1 MIKTLRITS
10 IVAAVLAVIFL
21 VFFVFPVVFGGYS
34 DEHLE
39 SARGGLDS
47 PGVIEK
53 FNKTVGNKAKTGQN
67 EISPLVQQAG
77 AFALYLDPPKPKVPK
92 TASGT
97 TSVTRGPAV
106 TPKFKVLGT
115 SYYKGQPELSLALI
129 DEPGKGL
136 HWVRQSGEVGH
147 FLIEQVKDGIV
158 VFKDG
163 KGTFELEAE
172 QKPEISLL
180 EGAPGASGRTGAS
193 SQTGASSR
201 ADVSGRTTVSS
212 RARGTAGTKSTLP
225 ASGRAVTGITGAKS
239 KAPQPP
245 MITKEDGELNDL
257 AERLREILASDKS
270 GKAGSRPSAK
280 EKTALMEKII
290 SEYKSIKSSRLSDAE
305 MEHLNNLGTELKKV
319 LEQSESTGLEENR
332 DN

>member
-34 DEHLE
+34 DEHLNE
-39 SARGGLDS
+39 SLDS

-67 EISPLVQQAG
+67 EVSPLVQQAG
-77 AFALYLDPPKPKVPK
+77 AFALYLDPPKPRMPK

-147 FLIEQVKDGIV
+147 FLIKQIKDGSV

-163 KGTFELEAE
+163 KSTFELEAE

-180 EGAPGASGRTGAS
+180 EGAPGTSSRTRASSKTGAS
-193 SQTGASSR
+193 PR
-201 ADVSGRTTVSS
+201 AGVSGRTTVSS

-225 ASGRAVTGITGAKS
+225 ASMTGAKS
-239 KAPQPP
+239 KAPRPP
-245 MITKEDGELNDL
+245 MSTKEDGELNDL
-257 AERLREILASDKS
+257 AERLREILVSDKS
-270 GKAGSRPSAK
+270 DKAGSGPSVK
-280 EKTALMEKII
+280 EKTALMDKVI
-290 SEYKSIKSSRLSDAE
+290 SEYKSSKSLRLSDAE
-305 MEHLNNLGTELKKV
+305 IKHLNNLGKELKKI
-319 LEQSESTGLEENR
+319 LEQSESKDLEENR